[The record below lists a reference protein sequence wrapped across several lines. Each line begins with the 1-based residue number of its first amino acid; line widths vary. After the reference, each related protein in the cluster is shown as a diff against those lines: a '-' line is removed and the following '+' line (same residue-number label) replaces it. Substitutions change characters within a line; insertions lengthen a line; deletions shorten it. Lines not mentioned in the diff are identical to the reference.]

1 VTTNLTPSGLT
12 LQIILGEQ
20 LLAPVYQPIVNL
32 AEHTIYGHES
42 LIRGPKGSPC
52 HMPDVL
58 FAMARAED
66 RLNELEFA
74 AANVGIAQYKQAG
87 GRAKLFINLSA
98 TFLVQHY
105 VRHGEGHLQ
114 ALFDQADMPLGDI
127 VIELTEHDQVHH
139 VEALPRMV
147 EVLRAQ
153 GAQIA
158 LDDFGDGRSS
168 LRLWSELRPDIVKI
182 DRYFSRGIDKHAA
195 KVQTFKAMLHLAET
209 FGTRLVAEGIE
220 TREELEIIRDLGIGY
235 AQGYLLGRPQAEATR
250 EIGSDAQEVLASTDI
265 VVYPALRKVAQTHFS
280 AEKLVIS
287 APAINPKMRND
298 ELIRIFHDR
307 PELHAL
313 AVISPEG
320 KPLGLINRRDFID
333 RYTHPYHKEL
343 FGKRACTAFMD
354 PNPIVVD
361 KHQSLEQLTE
371 ILVSGD
377 QRYLNSGFVITEGG
391 RYLGLG
397 TGEQL
402 VKAVTEVR
410 IEAARHANPL
420 TFLPGNIPIS
430 EHIARLLTARIEFTA
445 CYCDLNHFK
454 PYNDQYGY
462 WRGDEMIRLTA
473 GVISANCDVRRD
485 FVGHVGGDDF
495 VVLFQ
500 SSDWDVRCGQIVSTF
515 NERALGMF
523 DEAALKAGG
532 IAAEDR
538 HGNPSFFPLTTL
550 TIGAVRIVPDA
561 FSRAED
567 VASAAALAKRHAKHG
582 GGGLWLLDGGRTM
595 PLPVPPH
602 VPAIA
607 AVGR

>member
-1 VTTNLTPSGLT
+1 MTTVLPRPSLT
-12 LQIILGEQ
+12 LQTILGDR
-20 LLAPVYQPIVNL
+20 LLTPVYQPIVNL
-32 AEHTIYGHES
+32 AEHVIYGHES
-42 LIRGPKGSPC
+42 LIRGPANTAC
-52 HMPDVL
+52 QMPDVL
-58 FAMARAED
+58 FTMARAEGS
-66 RLNELEFA
+66 LNELEYA
-74 AANVGIAQYKQAG
+74 AANAGIAGYHAAG
-87 GRAKLFINLSA
+87 GRAKLFVNLSA
-98 TFLVQHY
+98 TFLVEHY
-105 VRHGEGHLQ
+105 VRYGDDHLNLLFERGE
-114 ALFDQADMPLGDI
+114 MPLSEL

-139 VEALPRMV
+139 VDALPRMV
-147 EVLRAQ
+147 ELLRAQ

-168 LRLWSELRPDIVKI
+168 LRLWSELRPEIVKI
-182 DRYFSRGIDKHAA
+182 DRYFSREIDKHAA

-220 TREELEIIRDLGIGY
+220 TVEELEIIRDLGIVY
-235 AQGYLLGRPQAEATR
+235 AQGYLLGRPHAEATR
-250 EIGSDAQEVLASTDI
+250 TIGEQARTVLANRDI
-265 VVYPALRKVAQTHFS
+265 VVYPALRKVAHTHFS
-280 AEKLVIS
+280 AEKLVID
-287 APAINPKMRND
+287 APAINPKLRND
-298 ELIRIFHDR
+298 ELVRIFHER
-307 PELHAL
+307 PSLHAL
-313 AVISPEG
+313 AVVGPDN
-320 KPLGLINRRDFID
+320 KPIGLINRRDFID

-354 PNPIVVD
+354 PSPIVVD
-361 KHQSLEQLTE
+361 KHQTIEQLTS

-377 QRYLNSGFVITEGG
+377 QRYLSSGFIITEAG

-430 EHIARLLTARIEFTA
+430 EHIARLLAAQVEFTA

-462 WRGDEMIRLTA
+462 WRGDEMIRLAA
-473 GVISANCDVRRD
+473 GVVSAHCDTRRD

-500 SSDWDVRCGQIVSTF
+500 SADWEARCVQIIATF

-523 DEAALKAGG
+523 DEAALRAGG
-532 IAAEDR
+532 IEAEDR

-550 TIGAVRIVPDA
+550 TIGSVRIAPNSY
-561 FSRAED
+561 SRPED
-567 VASAAALAKRHAKHG
+567 VASAAALAKRNAKHG
-582 GGGLWLLDGGRTM
+582 GGGLWLIDGGKAVQIPIPTRGM
-595 PLPVPPH
+595 ES
-602 VPAIA
+602 A
-607 AVGR
+607 A